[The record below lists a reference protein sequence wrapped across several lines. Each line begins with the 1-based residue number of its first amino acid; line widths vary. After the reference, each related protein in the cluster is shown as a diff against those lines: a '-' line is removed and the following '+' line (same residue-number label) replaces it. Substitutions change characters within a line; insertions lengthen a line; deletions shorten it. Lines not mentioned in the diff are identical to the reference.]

1 MSKSQK
7 NELDKKIVDGLERI
21 TDIIKYSTW
30 QICEPLKLS
39 PIQVKILCYTLDNA
53 STNIKISSLAEEFLV
68 SRPTIT
74 DSIKA
79 LQRRGFILIDKDP
92 TDKRCSFISL
102 SAMGKLVAENVSQYN
117 QSIFNAIQDLDK
129 AQKESF
135 FKNLIDIIHSLQS
148 KGFIPAQKMCFSCK
162 YYSLKG
168 KHHYCSLLEQNLKI
182 EELKINCPEHQAIV
196 SSLN

>member
-1 MSKSQK
+1 V
-7 NELDKKIVDGLERI
+7 IA
-21 TDIIKYSTW
+21 
-30 QICEPLKLS
+30 
-39 PIQVKILCYTLDNA
+39 A
-53 STNIKISSLAEEFLV
+53 SVVSSLI
-68 SRPTIT
+68 PTIT

-102 SAMGKLVAENVSQYN
+102 SAMGKLV
-117 QSIFNAIQDLDK
+117 
-129 AQKESF
+129 
-135 FKNLIDIIHSLQS
+135 IDIIHSLQS

-182 EELKINCPEHQAIV
+182 EELKINCPEHQAIA